1 MRLVLLIFCVVAIAA
16 TAEPK
21 VPIPEPMVFDLVRPL
36 GARKGETEVNALA
49 QRTHRSGA
57 PWKWAPEIEYVF
69 ADDYAIELEFP
80 FEDGTAVEWK
90 AALQGTLGEVL
101 GERYIHGW
109 QAIARRDRHGRFWT
123 GDMLYL
129 AGYRF
134 NSSWS
139 VMTMQGVRRSS
150 QASDAGRWATV
161 VNPSVF
167 RTLNRR
173 WVLGL
178 ETNLVAGGSARSQQL
193 FMPQVQVHVRH
204 GWILQAGAG
213 MERVGGSAVNPAVA
227 MRLTRVLR

>member
-1 MRLVLLIFCVVAIAA
+1 MRLVLLIFCMPATA

-36 GARKGETEVNALA
+36 GARKGETEVNTLA

-57 PWKWAPEIEYVF
+57 PWKWAPEVEYVF
-69 ADDYAIELEFP
+69 ADNYAVELEFP
-80 FEDGTAVEWK
+80 FEDGAAVEWK
-90 AALQGTLGEVL
+90 AALQGTLGVAL
-101 GERYIHGW
+101 GERYVHGW
-109 QAIARRDRHGRFWT
+109 QAIARKERHGGIWI
-123 GDMLYL
+123 GDMLYV
-129 AGYRF
+129 AGYRM

-139 VMTMQGVRRSS
+139 VMTMQGVRRTS
-150 QASDAGRWATV
+150 QASGAGRWATV

-167 RTLNRR
+167 RSLNRT

-178 ETNLVAGGSARSQQL
+178 ETNLVAGGSAHSQQL
-193 FMPQVQVHVRH
+193 FMPQVQVHVSH

-213 MERVGGSAVNPAVA
+213 VERVGGSAMKPAVA